1 MSVIKTTL
9 TDLKYKKTF
18 AAPVPASVPRAPI
31 KVMTRMLKT
40 ATLVVLPPASTL
52 LRIILVELLGQGQ

>member
-1 MSVIKTTL
+1 MTVIKTTL

-18 AAPVPASVPRAPI
+18 AALVPASVPRALI

-40 ATLVVLPPASTL
+40 AILVVLPPASTL
-52 LRIILVELLGQGQ
+52 LRIILVELLGQDQ

>member
-1 MSVIKTTL
+1 MTVIKTML
-9 TDLKYKKTF
+9 TDLKYEKTF
-18 AAPVPASVPRAPI
+18 AALVPASVPRALI

-52 LRIILVELLGQGQ
+52 LRIILVELLGQDQ